1 MAKQVSKFDRSVY
14 SPDFDKLL
22 KDLKKLNPDLRRDFK
37 SALFKAVKPV
47 RDEARRLVPNN
58 NPIRN
63 WRQVEP
69 TYTYGSWQTD
79 DVHRGRD
86 SANRW
91 TWRPIEVRRGIK
103 VTQKKFKTGRILG
116 GRQETTA
123 LAVINSYP
131 GGVIYELTGSGT
143 ADSRSRTV
151 NVSRN
156 PNAPRDFE
164 LAMNRRGRPRRL
176 LYKAAESKGQ
186 QAMQT
191 VQDAL
196 ENRLFKFTRG

>member
-1 MAKQVSKFDRSVY
+1 MATERAVY
-14 SPDFDKLL
+14 APDLDKMM
-22 KDLKKLNPDLRRDFK
+22 KDLKKLNPELRKDFNK
-37 SALFKAVKPV
+37 ALNRAVAPV
-47 RDEARRLVPNN
+47 RDEARRLVPTD
-58 NPIRN
+58 NPVRN

-79 DVHRGRD
+79 TYHRSRD
-86 SANRW
+86 FKQGSQRW

-103 VTQKKFKTGRILG
+103 ITRTKFRTGRSLF
-116 GRQETTA
+116 GREEVTA
-123 LAVINSYP
+123 LAIINSYP
-131 GGVIYELTGSGT
+131 GGVIYELTGAGT
-143 ADSRSRTV
+143 AASRRRTK

-164 LAMNRRGRPRRL
+164 LAMNRRGKPRRL

-186 QAMQT
+186 QAMRT
-191 VQDAL
+191 VQDVM